1 MLSET
6 NRCHPIFDAVIVGGG
21 PAGSTIG
28 TLLAQNGFAVAIF
41 EQERFPR
48 FHIGESLL
56 PANVPIFDRLGC
68 HDAVRQAGFI
78 AKPGAT
84 LYDEHEGRPCTSF
97 TFPPLP
103 FQPASA
109 YNVVRAEFDD
119 LLLRHAKKS
128 GASVYCEYIVKHMR
142 REPDKVTIQVQA
154 PDGHLQEV
162 QACLLIDASG
172 RATFATKAIGRRE
185 PLPELGNVAIFAHFC
200 AVKQEC
206 DIPEGNIRLYL
217 IPQGWLWR
225 IPFANG
231 IDSVGGVL
239 HAEVVKA
246 RSGSIDALFEE
257 IIAASP
263 RLTDA
268 LASAQRI
275 TSVQTAA
282 NFSYRVTPLVA
293 DRYVAIGDASGF
305 IDPVFSTGVFLAMR
319 SAELA
324 AHDILRAFA
333 AQDFSAR
340 RFRRYTRRL
349 RRGTRMFLLF
359 IKRFYEPAFLDLLL
373 TPRPPWQLDKPVLW
387 VLSGAAFDHRPLW
400 VRLGL
405 SLFFGIMHIRR
416 AVRRFGSGN
425 MMKHHGQLRPVAA
438 TGRKK
443 SAILKGK
450 RYET

>member
-1 MLSET
+1 MSRQDGSQT
-6 NRCHPIFDAVIVGGG
+6 GHPTFDAVVVGGG
-21 PAGSTIG
+21 PAGSTMG
-28 TLLAQNGFAVAIF
+28 TLLAQNGLEVAIF

-68 HDAVRQAGFI
+68 HDAVRRAGFI
-78 AKPGAT
+78 IKPGAT
-84 LYDEHEGRPCTSF
+84 LYDEHEGRVCKSF

-119 LLLRHAKKS
+119 LLLWHAEKA
-128 GASVYCEYIVKHMR
+128 GATVYREHVVKR
-142 REPDKVTIQVQA
+142 ARWEPDKVAVQVQA
-154 PDGHLQEV
+154 PGGHPCEV
-162 QACLLIDASG
+162 QASLLIDASG
-172 RATFATKAIGRRE
+172 RAAFASNAIGKRE
-185 PLPELGNVAIFAHFC
+185 PLPELGKVAIFAHFR
-200 AVKQEC
+200 AMKREPDV
-206 DIPEGNIRLYL
+206 PEGNIRLHL
-217 IPQGWLWR
+217 VPQGWLWR

-231 IDSVGGVL
+231 VDSVGGVL
-239 HAEVVKA
+239 HAQVVKA
-246 RSGSIDALFEE
+246 RSGSIEALFEE
-257 IIAASP
+257 TLATSP

-268 LASAQRI
+268 LAGAQRI
-275 TSVQTAA
+275 TPVHTAA
-282 NFSYRVTPLVA
+282 NFSYRRSPFVA

-324 AHDILRAFA
+324 ASDILQAFA

-349 RRGTRMFLLF
+349 RRGTATFLPF
-359 IKRFYEPAFLDLLL
+359 IQRFYEPAFLDLFF
-373 TPRPPWQLDKPVLW
+373 TPAPPWQLDRPVLW

-405 SLFFGIMHIRR
+405 NLFCGIMHIRR
-416 AVRRFGSGN
+416 AARRFSG
-425 MMKHHGQLRPVAA
+425 QPTASRQ
-438 TGRKK
+438 
-443 SAILKGK
+443 SW
-450 RYET
+450 

>member
-1 MLSET
+1 MSWQYASQAD
-6 NRCHPIFDAVIVGGG
+6 HSVFDAVIVGGG

-28 TLLAQNGFAVAIF
+28 ALLARNGLAVAIF
-41 EQERFPR
+41 ERESFPR

-84 LYDEHEGRPCTSF
+84 LYDEHAGRACKSF
-97 TFPPLP
+97 AFPHMP

-119 LLLRHAKKS
+119 LLLRHAEKA
-128 GASVYCEYIVKHMR
+128 GTRVYREHMVQHMC
-142 REPDKVTIQVQA
+142 REPDKVTIQVQT
-154 PDGHLQEV
+154 PGGHRREV
-162 QACLLIDASG
+162 WASLLIDASG
-172 RATFATKAIGRRE
+172 RAAFAAKAIGTRE
-185 PLPELGNVAIFAHFC
+185 PLPELGKVAIFAHFH
-200 AVKQEC
+200 AMKREGDV
-206 DIPEGNIRLYL
+206 PEGNIRLHL

-231 IDSVGGVL
+231 VDSVGSVL
-239 HAEVVKA
+239 HAHVVKA
-246 RSGSIDALFEE
+246 RSGSVEALFEE
-257 IIAASP
+257 ILAASP

-268 LASAQRI
+268 LAGAQRI
-275 TSVQTAA
+275 TPVHTAA
-282 NFSYRVTPLVA
+282 NFSYHISPFVA

-324 AHDILRAFA
+324 ASDILRAFA
-333 AQDFSAR
+333 VQDFSAR

-349 RRGTRMFLLF
+349 RRGTGVFLPF
-359 IKRFYEPAFLDLLL
+359 IKRFYDPDFLDLLF
-373 TPRPPWQLDKPVLW
+373 TPMPPCQLDKPVLW

-400 VRLGL
+400 VHLGL
-405 SLFFGIMHIRR
+405 NLFFGVMHMRR
-416 AVRRFGSGN
+416 AVRQFSA
-425 MMKHHGQLRPVAA
+425 RPLA
-438 TGRKK
+438 
-443 SAILKGK
+443 S
-450 RYET
+450 